1 MTEDGDPVW
10 PELIVVVLVVA
21 AFGVYLHR
29 QRHGCFRETMRQI
42 RRLPERSHPR
52 EKERT

>member
-10 PELIVVVLVVA
+10 PELVVVVLLVA

-29 QRHGCFRETMRQI
+29 QRHGCFAKTMRQI
-42 RRLPERSHPR
+42 RRLPEHRCDRDRSR
-52 EKERT
+52 L